1 MKNLKK
7 GRLGEVNFL
16 INKNALTFYIILS
29 DVLRLLVCVLSEV
42 SGHDN
47 KNVGIENLDVS
58 LFFANL
64 EALVNHKTT
73 HLPVFRYD
81 QSLTSIFFFWNKN

>member
-1 MKNLKK
+1 M
-7 GRLGEVNFL
+7 

-81 QSLTSIFFFWNKN
+81 RSLTSIFFFWNKNWFL